1 LWRRGRRI
9 LPLLVVVLLAAAS
22 AIALM
27 LLLCTGTQL
36 LEMKLADGLNI
47 MIIL

>member
-1 LWRRGRRI
+1 MGISI

-27 LLLCTGTQL
+27 LLYAQVDKCWGQ
-36 LEMKLADGLNI
+36 
-47 MIIL
+47 